1 MRQNITDK
9 TLANLKPAPAGKR
22 YEIMDVRPPGF
33 GVRVGSQKGR
43 ATFFL
48 KTRYPGS
55 PINPKTG
62 YANPTRRTLGDYPVM
77 SLAEA
82 RGKAE
87 DWLRL
92 IAEGVDPGELER
104 RQRATVEAQQA
115 NTFAAMAED
124 YIRHRERSRRNRR
137 AKDDAREI
145 RNWLIPELGNK
156 PVTEV
161 TRDDV
166 RRVVRKIADRP
177 APYLA
182 HCVFGHARTMFNW
195 AIDSGGYGLETS
207 PCDRLKPAAIIGEKA
222 PRDRVLSD
230 DEIVALSRAAERL
243 GNPFG
248 PMFALLLLTGQRKGE
263 VSGARWREFH
273 PELVRLLRE
282 RAKTGEPVE
291 WSRVDDAVKLWT
303 VPPERFKSDAQHLVP
318 LSDEAC
324 RVIEAVPHFTQGD
337 YLFSTNFGEKPVSGF
352 SKAKA
357 RLDRRMTRTLKA
369 IARKR
374 GAIADID
381 LPPFVIH
388 DIRRTVRTGMASLRI
403 PDVVAET
410 IIGHGRR
417 GVQRVYD
424 QHRYVEEMRE
434 AMDLWAGRLRD
445 LTRPAPTNVI
455 KLTGGGHG

>member
-55 PINPKTG
+55 PINPQTG

-195 AIDSGGYGLETS
+195 AIDSGEYGLETS

-230 DEIVALSRAAERL
+230 DELVAFARAAGRL
-243 GNPFG
+243 GYPFG
-248 PMFALLLLTGQRKGE
+248 PMFQFLLITGQRKSE
-263 VSGARWREFH
+263 VSDARWQEFH
-273 PELVRLLRE
+273 PDLVRLLRD
-282 RAKTGEPVE
+282 RREPID
-291 WSRVDDAVKLWT
+291 WPSVDDAIKLWT
-303 VPPERFKSDAQHLVP
+303 VPPDRFKSNATHLVP
-318 LSDEAC
+318 LSDDAC
-324 RVIEAVPHFTQGD
+324 RILETLPHFDRGD
-337 YLFSTNFGEKPVSGF
+337 HLFTTTYGEKPVSGF

-357 RLDRRMTRTLKA
+357 RLDRRMTATMKA

-374 GAIADID
+374 KELPGAGKF
-381 LPPFVIH
+381 PPFVIH
-388 DIRRTVRTGMASLRI
+388 DVRRTVRTGLAALRI

-410 IIGHGRR
+410 IIGHGRI
-417 GVQRVYD
+417 GIQRVYD
-424 QHRYVEEMRE
+424 QHRYVDEMRE
-434 AMDLWAGRLRD
+434 ALTAWAGRVRD
-445 LTRPAPTNVI
+445 LTTPTPANVVN
-455 KLTGGGHG
+455 LRGVA